1 MCVLSVVV
9 AARNARGPGLV
20 IVLLARS
27 HVAESSRVA
36 GVHFGQATRLLL
48 LLYAIF
54 RLFAGV
60 VFDIPYAL
68 NCNSSSSSP
77 PSEGFLCGLHHSA
90 IASPTLDAY
99 FTADLV
105 LASRSLEMR
114 VIVGFCGALSILLFV
129 CVVFVAP
136 RRSALLAILSLF
148 QSQMV
153 VIFSLWFTTHRS
165 SWSAAFST
173 VWICCSFLAC
183 SSASFH
189 FRPNVVTG
197 GVLPRMH
204 ELRRLALTGSCRQ
217 KRSHAFSRH
226 RHGQ

>member
-1 MCVLSVVV
+1 MRALSRGSGAECTGARVGDC
-9 AARNARGPGLV
+9 AART
-20 IVLLARS
+20 LARRRKF
-27 HVAESSRVA
+27 EGSR
-36 GVHFGQATRLLL
+36 GTLRQATRLLL

-153 VIFSLWFTTHRS
+153 VIFSL
-165 SWSAAFST
+165 A
-173 VWICCSFLAC
+173 
-183 SSASFH
+183 
-189 FRPNVVTG
+189 
-197 GVLPRMH
+197 
-204 ELRRLALTGSCRQ
+204 
-217 KRSHAFSRH
+217 
-226 RHGQ
+226 